1 MILLCGPCSAESFEQ
16 LYSTAEILQPF
27 SIDYFRAGLWKPR
40 TRPNGFEGV
49 KEVGL
54 AWMKQ
59 IKKDFQMKIV
69 TEVANPYMVE
79 KCLEND
85 FDAIWI
91 GARTTQNPFIVED
104 IATALEGTD
113 IHVMVKNPLNPD
125 IKLWLGAIERLEKS
139 GVKHIMAIH
148 RGFSL
153 SYNRYRQSP
162 LWRIPLELKQLRN
175 DIPIICDPSHIA
187 GTTELVNEIANTAIA
202 TGFDGL
208 MLETHVNPQL
218 ALTDAKQQLDKK
230 QLKILIDSLPI
241 VNKNEKSETKELTML
256 RNQIDD
262 IDDEI
267 IQLLS
272 DRMGIS
278 KQIAYIKKSTNMSIF
293 QIDRWKTLL
302 DSILKNAKTYDLDND
317 FVKEIYEIIHQE
329 SIKQQNL
336 IITKSER

>member
-1 MILLCGPCSAESFEQ
+1 MILLCGPCSAESFDQ

-27 SIDYFRAGLWKPR
+27 NISYFRAGLWKPR

-54 AWMKQ
+54 AWMKH
-59 IKKDFQMKIV
+59 IKKDFHMKIA
-69 TEVANPYMVE
+69 TEVANSYMVE

-91 GARTTQNPFIVED
+91 GARTTQNPFVVED
-104 IATALEGTD
+104 IATALEGTGVT
-113 IHVMVKNPLNPD
+113 VMVKNPLNPD
-125 IKLWLGAIERLEKS
+125 TKLWLGAIERLEKS
-139 GVKHIMAIH
+139 GVKNIMAIH

-187 GTTELVNEIANTAIA
+187 GTAELVNEIANTAIA

-208 MLETHVNPQL
+208 MLETHVNPHL
-218 ALTDAKQQLDKK
+218 ALTDAEQQLDKK
-230 QLKILIDSLPI
+230 QLQVLIDSLPI

-278 KQIAYIKKSTNMSIF
+278 KQIADIKKNSNMSIF

-302 DSILKNAKTYDLDND
+302 DNILKNAKTYDLDSD

-336 IITKSER
+336 IITKSDR

>member
-27 SIDYFRAGLWKPR
+27 NIDYFRAGLWKPR

-113 IHVMVKNPLNPD
+113 IHILGIGNPAAPVRQFPVEMGPVQITDRLFHIRD
-125 IKLWLGAIERLEKS
+125 IIAPVAQTGEAFQHHGRYHPGRLHSLEPAETAV
-139 GVKHIMAIH
+139 GV
-148 RGFSL
+148 
-153 SYNRYRQSP
+153 
-162 LWRIPLELKQLRN
+162 
-175 DIPIICDPSHIA
+175 
-187 GTTELVNEIANTAIA
+187 A
-202 TGFDGL
+202 TGHDFR
-208 MLETHVNPQL
+208 
-218 ALTDAKQQLDKK
+218 QQV
-230 QLKILIDSLPI
+230 IRRVLPL
-241 VNKNEKSETKELTML
+241 VQRSG
-256 RNQIDD
+256 Q
-262 IDDEI
+262 
-267 IQLLS
+267 
-272 DRMGIS
+272 
-278 KQIAYIKKSTNMSIF
+278 
-293 QIDRWKTLL
+293 
-302 DSILKNAKTYDLDND
+302 
-317 FVKEIYEIIHQE
+317 
-329 SIKQQNL
+329 
-336 IITKSER
+336 